1 MISTEHKKVLSDILY
16 RAGLFCII
24 TFFSQTTDFG
34 LKSALLLHT
43 ETPSIEK
50 KEEREEK
57 SEENKKETMAFCRKH
72 RFFWCGRWDLNPYV
86 LGTQDP

>member
-16 RAGLFCII
+16 RAGLFCIS
-24 TFFSQTTDFG
+24 TFFSQTTDFD

-57 SEENKKETMAFCRKH
+57 SEENKKK
-72 RFFWCGRWDLNPYV
+72 RWFSVENIVSFGADD
-86 LGTQDP
+86 GT